1 MPVSDREEG
10 IQQISKQWKLD
21 PVPLNL
27 NMEATYFYE
36 IQTSNI
42 FI

>member
-1 MPVSDREEG
+1 MSVSDREEG
-10 IQQISKQWKLD
+10 IQHIPKQWELD

-27 NMEATYFYE
+27 KMGATYFYE